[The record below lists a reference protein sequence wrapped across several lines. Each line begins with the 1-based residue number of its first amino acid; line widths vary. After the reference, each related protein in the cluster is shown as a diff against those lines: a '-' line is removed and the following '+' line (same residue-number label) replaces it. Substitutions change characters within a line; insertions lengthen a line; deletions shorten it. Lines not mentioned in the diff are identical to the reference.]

1 MKILGMGMPEMV
13 IMLIYLV
20 PFIACLIAI
29 SLIVKAAQ
37 AKGWHKD
44 GTGKLWFIGIF
55 ATPVVLGLYVAALPD
70 RGQSKAKLATQP
82 TNPAASA
89 AQDVAEI

>member
-70 RGQSKAKLATQP
+70 RGQSKAK
-82 TNPAASA
+82 PAAQPAAPA